1 MTIIRNHITIYD
13 QEPYDNN
20 KNGKKGSFISYV
32 PKIFRKNDVH
42 VRIGGKRCLL
52 RDVCFLESFTYVL
65 NERSQNERLFVD
77 RAIHRI
83 NSFLDTVS
91 ILHSLKTPE
100 NLKFSGVNREYKI
113 RILAG
118 NGLNISFI
126 KEFLKKH
133 FLKN

>member
-1 MTIIRNHITIYD
+1 MTIIKIEKRDH
-13 QEPYDNN
+13 
-20 KNGKKGSFISYV
+20 SFRTFS
-32 PKIFRKNDVH
+32 KFSE
-42 VRIGGKRCLL
+42 KRTYMCVSAV

-65 NERSQNERLFVD
+65 NERSPNERLFVD
-77 RAIHRI
+77 RAIDRI

-91 ILHSLKTPE
+91 ILYLLKTPE

-118 NGLNISFI
+118 NGLNISFA

>member
-1 MTIIRNHITIYD
+1 MIRNHMTIIKIEKRDH
-13 QEPYDNN
+13 
-20 KNGKKGSFISYV
+20 SFRTF
-32 PKIFRKNDVH
+32 PKFSEKMTYMCVSA
-42 VRIGGKRCLL
+42 V

-65 NERSQNERLFVD
+65 NERSPNERLFVD
-77 RAIHRI
+77 RAIDRI

-91 ILHSLKTPE
+91 ILYLLKTPE

-118 NGLNISFI
+118 NGLNISFT